1 MILFKRIADLQKW
14 LDIQKENNRSV
25 GLVPTM
31 GALHQGHLSLINAS
45 REKADVTICSI
56 YVNPTQFNDPRDF
69 EKYPITI
76 ESDIEQLEGAGADVL
91 FLPSTDEMYPG
102 GLHSDEI
109 YDLGYLEEILEGKF
123 RPGHFQGVCKIVHRL
138 LAIVKPGILLLGQK
152 DYQQCMVIKKLLEI
166 TGLTSTIE
174 VLISPTLREPDGLA
188 MSSRNMRLDNAS
200 RIKAAKIYEALT
212 YIKSNI
218 NGQIPMHDLEKN
230 AAGMLE
236 SNGFNTDYF
245 TIADAETLLPVSA
258 HTNKMVAL
266 VAAYLGEVRLIDNLL
281 LT

>member
-14 LDIQKENNRSV
+14 LDIHKENNRSV

-45 REKADVTICSI
+45 LEKADVTVCSI

-102 GLHSDEI
+102 GLHSDEL
-109 YDLGYLEEILEGKF
+109 YDLGYLEDILEGKF

-138 LAIVKPGILLLGQK
+138 LAIVKPGILFLGQK
-152 DYQQCMVIKKLLEI
+152 DYQQCMVIKKLLEL
-166 TGLTSTIE
+166 TGLTNTIE
-174 VLISPTLREPDGLA
+174 VFISPTLRESDGLA
-188 MSSRNMRLDNAS
+188 MSSRNMRLDAGS
-200 RIKAAKIYEALT
+200 RIKATMIYKALT
-212 YIKSNI
+212 YIKSNL
-218 NGQIPMHDLEKN
+218 NGEIPMHGLEEK
-230 AAGMLE
+230 AALMLE

-258 HTNKMVAL
+258 ETNKMVAL